1 MKKWLV
7 VYSTGETVTV
17 SAKTYTMAYL
27 NGMRDGFIIVDVSE
41 I

>member
-1 MKKWLV
+1 MKNWQIT
-7 VYSTGETVTV
+7 YSTGETVTITAR
-17 SAKTYTMAYL
+17 SYTMAYL